1 MEEYVV
7 EFTPKN
13 RPKLIHEATGF
24 DDCNDKETIDGL
36 EEVVSAVRRF
46 YHDKNIKY
54 VF

>member
-13 RPKLIHEATGF
+13 IPELIYEPTEF
-24 DDCNDKETIDGL
+24 DECNDKETIEGL
-36 EEVVSAVRRF
+36 EEVVSIVRRF